1 MKLLIEVSTDKVKLD
16 FKKAGFT
23 RDPSLDFSDE
33 DHSFQA
39 YIHISG
45 MPMTYSSYLDDVYIA
60 LRPDYLNK
68 LNFNEYRKLP
78 TYKKLNKYNGVPKS
92 EVDLNDLSNIADSF
106 MKEYNE
112 AVDKLKPLSKKELNQ
127 FIEKSYEQALDNYT
141 YAKDFVNQNIN
152 KFLDASPSAT
162 DEITRNLKSLK
173 NYADNIRNYIE
184 CLSDSAK
191 RRFVADG
198 VEKMVRGI
206 HDDNYWIKTI
216 KTLLK

>member
-1 MKLLIEVSTDKVKLD
+1 MKLLTEVSTDKVKLD

-23 RDPSLDFSDE
+23 RDPSLDFSD
-33 DHSFQA
+33 DSHRF
-39 YIHISG
+39 YGYRHKSG
-45 MPMTYSSYLDDVYIA
+45 LPLTYATFKDNVFLS

-78 TYKKLNKYNGVPKS
+78 TYKKLNKYNGVPES

-112 AVDKLKPLSKKELNQ
+112 AVDKIKPLSKKELNQ
-127 FIEKSYEQALDNYT
+127 FIEKSYEQALGNYT

-162 DEITRNLKSLK
+162 DEIKRNLRSLR
-173 NYADNIRNYIE
+173 NYADNIRNFIE
-184 CLSDSAK
+184 SLSDSAK
-191 RRFVADG
+191 RQFVADG

-206 HDDNYWIKTI
+206 HDDNYYIQNIK
-216 KTLLK
+216 KLLK